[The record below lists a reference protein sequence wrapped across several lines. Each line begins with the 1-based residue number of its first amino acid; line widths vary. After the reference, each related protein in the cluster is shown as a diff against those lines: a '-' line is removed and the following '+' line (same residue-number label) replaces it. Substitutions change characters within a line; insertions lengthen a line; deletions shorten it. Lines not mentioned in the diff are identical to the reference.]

1 MTNETIIKKWRSG
14 LDKFAVAKDYMQEYN
29 REAKKRREP
38 KITKDQALA
47 YVEPIIFDYETKD
60 WKWMNASR
68 KINAIYA

>member
-1 MTNETIIKKWRSG
+1 MTNETIIKKWQSG
-14 LDKFAVAKDYMQEYN
+14 LNKFAIAKDYMQEYN

-60 WKWMNASR
+60 WRN
-68 KINAIYA
+68 

>member
-14 LDKFAVAKDYMQEYN
+14 LNKLAVAKDYMQEYN

-60 WKWMNASR
+60 WRN
-68 KINAIYA
+68 